1 MTATEC
7 VLSEDILDKIMLLF
21 WERGYFNTSIADLIT
36 TTGFNRAALYKNFGG
51 KHGLFV
57 AMLQRFRAKVVV
69 DATTPLR
76 DPEAGM
82 TGIKNFFQQ
91 FVQSR
96 GAMIA
101 SHGCF
106 MIATASDLAAHEPE
120 VVSVVEEFM
129 QYLRSLFY
137 KNLRWQQS
145 EQLLDNEINTEV
157 LADFLVGNVV
167 GLLTIL
173 RSGIDKHMMDNYVQ
187 GMVLFLS
194 SLSTRKTLSQDN
206 LRFIV

>member
-1 MTATEC
+1 
-7 VLSEDILDKIMLLF
+7 
-21 WERGYFNTSIADLIT
+21 
-36 TTGFNRAALYKNFGG
+36 
-51 KHGLFV
+51 
-57 AMLQRFRAKVVV
+57 
-69 DATTPLR
+69 
-76 DPEAGM
+76 
-82 TGIKNFFQQ
+82 
-91 FVQSR
+91 
-96 GAMIA
+96 MIA

-137 KNLRWQQS
+137 KNLRWQQA
-145 EQLLDNEINTEV
+145 EQLLDNELNTEV

-173 RSGIDKHMMDNYVQ
+173 RSGIDKHMMDNHVQ